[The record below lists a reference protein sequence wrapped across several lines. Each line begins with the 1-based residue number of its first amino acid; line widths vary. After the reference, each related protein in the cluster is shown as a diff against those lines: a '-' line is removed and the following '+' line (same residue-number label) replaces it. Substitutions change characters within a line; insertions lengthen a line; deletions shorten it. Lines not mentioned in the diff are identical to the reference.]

1 VNSTGVLYAYEA
13 LTGTLLWTTGVN
25 YTAPLAFVGPASSI
39 AIVGSTSSGTVI
51 GLHAATGAVAWT
63 YSGLQAPVTTV
74 LVTPDNLTLY
84 LTSGDS
90 VACVGVVDGSEAWT
104 AALDSDVVTVTL
116 GAGPTPT
123 LFVTSA
129 AGTVYAFKG

>member
-1 VNSTGVLYAYEA
+1 MDNWGELHCSPRLRG
-13 LTGTLLWTTGVN
+13 
-25 YTAPLAFVGPASSI
+25 PSFVHRHRRVHI
-39 AIVGSTSSGTVI
+39 
-51 GLHAATGAVAWT
+51 LN
-63 YSGLQAPVTTV
+63 GLQAPVTTV
-74 LVTPDNLTLY
+74 LVTPDSLTLY
-84 LTSGDS
+84 LTSGES

-129 AGTVYAFKG
+129 SGTVYACKG